1 MRRNVVFQSAM
12 INIAGMKR
20 IADLLFV
27 DNLVGTK
34 YSFVEDTKLLVKTDL
49 TI

>member
-1 MRRNVVFQSAM
+1 
-12 INIAGMKR
+12 MKR

-34 YSFVEDTKLLVKTDL
+34 YSFVEETKLLVKTDL
-49 TI
+49 TILLKEIFNKE

>member
-1 MRRNVVFQSAM
+1 
-12 INIAGMKR
+12 MKR

-34 YSFVEDTKLLVKTDL
+34 YSFVEDTKLLVKTDF
-49 TI
+49 TILLKEIFNKE

>member
-1 MRRNVVFQSAM
+1 
-12 INIAGMKR
+12 MKG

-34 YSFVEDTKLLVKTDL
+34 HSFVEDTKLLVKTDL
-49 TI
+49 TILLKEIFNKE

>member
-1 MRRNVVFQSAM
+1 
-12 INIAGMKR
+12 MKR

-49 TI
+49 TILSKEIFNKE

>member
-1 MRRNVVFQSAM
+1 
-12 INIAGMKR
+12 MKR

-49 TI
+49 TILLKEIFNKE